1 MRSNKA
7 SNGIAVVACSEV
19 IAAGLG
25 IAFFAA
31 ELVVVADAQVGD
43 NALAAEGIVIRFFFD
58 VPQGVG
64 HYIRRA
70 QVIAKVE
77 RVSACRVIT
86 GCALAAEEDVFV
98 RQSTVQVGLFQHLAA
113 RPLPVK
119 GTATPNGAALGRD
132 SYKHQRTQTARRCG
146 RLAGPRPEPTA

>member
-86 GCALAAEEDVFV
+86 GCALAAAEDVFCP
-98 RQSTVQVGLFQHLAA
+98 QSTAQVSLSQHLTAPAIPVQGA
-113 RPLPVK
+113 R
-119 GTATPNGAALGRD
+119 A
-132 SYKHQRTQTARRCG
+132 
-146 RLAGPRPEPTA
+146 